1 MYSFISAVTYS
12 SSLYK
17 WLCEGDVVNTNTTLV
32 IIIIISTTVKY
43 LPATTTAPIANTTLR
58 IDCDEP
64 IVKVSDKF
72 PSI

>member
-1 MYSFISAVTYS
+1 MYSFISAATNS

-17 WLCEGDVVNTNTTLV
+17 WLWEGDVVNTNTTLV
-32 IIIIISTTVKY
+32 IIIISTTVKY

-64 IVKVSDKF
+64 IVNVSDKF